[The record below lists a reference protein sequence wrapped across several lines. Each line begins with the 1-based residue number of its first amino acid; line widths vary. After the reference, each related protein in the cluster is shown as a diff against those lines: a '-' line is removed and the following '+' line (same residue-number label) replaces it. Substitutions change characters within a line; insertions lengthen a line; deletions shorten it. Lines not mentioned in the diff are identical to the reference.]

1 MLKYSKK
8 VHQRTLWCATIR
20 CWCDGTHWTCEYVSE
35 WGYESVQMHFKC
47 DGGGT
52 KYIWVGFEY
61 LSAWC
66 LSGREGK
73 VGYRETLPRL
83 NVYILK
89 ELEINQV
96 LGSWIRRKSW
106 PWFFLRALLCPAD
119 VDDGDLIELMGP
131 GLGSSPLC
139 AHCLH
144 DAWISPH
151 HHSQGWCKKR
161 ERLRGWL

>member
-1 MLKYSKK
+1 MSARGRCDARQYDAGVTGRTEDVSML
-8 VHQRTLWCATIR
+8 
-20 CWCDGTHWTCEYVSE
+20 VSE
-35 WGYESVQMHFKC
+35 DMRVYRCISSVTGVGPNIFGW
-47 DGGGT
+47 DLS
-52 KYIWVGFEY
+52 IWVHDVCQVE
-61 LSAWC
+61 
-66 LSGREGK
+66 REK
-73 VGYRETLPRL
+73 DGYRETLPRL